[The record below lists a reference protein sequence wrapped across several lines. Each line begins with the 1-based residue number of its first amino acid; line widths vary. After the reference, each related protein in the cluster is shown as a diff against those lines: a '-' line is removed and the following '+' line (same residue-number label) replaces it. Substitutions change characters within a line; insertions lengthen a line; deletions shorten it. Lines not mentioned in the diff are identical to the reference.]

1 MLLIKRVWKSFFP
14 SKVACG
20 LQQPRGLGGRG
31 KGRGATREASGICS
45 YEQDQEKSSG
55 KSSRCLFSLGTP
67 RIGQL
72 QPTYNYVFCKAK
84 WPNLRLFSAASSSSW
99 KNQQSINLL
108 QLFCFSC
115 CDSVICSKAL
125 LVREGPHNNSLMP
138 FPIRLFPPFCWQ
150 MRRRTS
156 LSFQVQHFCLHNGIN
171 QAKNVPIGEREV
183 YSYSYTLL
191 IQGCVIIHYHATSI
205 IT

>member
-20 LQQPRGLGGRG
+20 LQQPRSLWGREE
-31 KGRGATREASGICS
+31 GRGATREASGICS

-150 MRRRTS
+150 MRRRAS

-191 IQGCVIIHYHATSI
+191 IQGSNTTSI

>member
-1 MLLIKRVWKSFFP
+1 MCRIISVGGAPCPVTSRAS
-14 SKVACG
+14 G
-20 LQQPRGLGGRG
+20 LRGREE
-31 KGRGATREASGICS
+31 GRGATREASGICS

-156 LSFQVQHFCLHNGIN
+156 LSFQVQHFCFLHNGIHHP
-171 QAKNVPIGEREV
+171 KIGHIVGIVFHLSRR
-183 YSYSYTLL
+183 LR
-191 IQGCVIIHYHATSI
+191 G
-205 IT
+205 ITV

>member
-1 MLLIKRVWKSFFP
+1 MFNRFLQLNAYIQRIWSKSSSFLLILRFSSTCNMAGVWLYSLRLGGGMKLTPRSYARWAQKFKMSHGSP
-14 SKVACG
+14 TIERWQK
-20 LQQPRGLGGRG
+20 QQP
-31 KGRGATREASGICS
+31 
-45 YEQDQEKSSG
+45 
-55 KSSRCLFSLGTP
+55 
-67 RIGQL
+67 
-72 QPTYNYVFCKAK
+72 PTYNYVFCKAK

-138 FPIRLFPPFCWQ
+138 FPIRLFPPLCWQ

-156 LSFQVQHFCLHNGIN
+156 LSFQVQHFCFFAQWHKSLRNWSHRR
-171 QAKNVPIGEREV
+171 KSV
-183 YSYSYTLL
+183 SSK
-191 IQGCVIIHYHATSI
+191 
-205 IT
+205 